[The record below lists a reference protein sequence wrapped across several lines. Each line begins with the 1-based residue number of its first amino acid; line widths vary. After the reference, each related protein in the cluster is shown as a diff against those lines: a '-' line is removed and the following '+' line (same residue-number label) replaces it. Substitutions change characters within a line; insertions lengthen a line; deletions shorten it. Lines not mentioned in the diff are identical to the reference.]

1 MKYPDNANTSFANRS
16 LLTALSSLL
25 TALSSLL
32 TALCSLLTAHRSLFP
47 APCSPLTA
55 NRSLLPAP
63 CSLLTA
69 LCSLLTILCSLLTA
83 NCSLLY
89 AESNVSLR
97 IAPVYDIPISLPQ
110 FNPGIGAAVSLDWA
124 FWSPIKNI
132 DVGVSASGGIATIP
146 VQVGDP
152 LVLFEGKAGPFV
164 SFRPFDRFSFR
175 GSVNA
180 GVYQFSRGDVS
191 NLKFIAAS
199 SLGVEFHLLPFL
211 SIFAD
216 GLYSYRVFSE
226 GSSLS
231 SFSAAAG
238 LVFNLTEITS
248 SRTRINVEKKEQY
261 RVFPVSW
268 AWYEQNPVA
277 SVTLTNEEPNAITD
291 VTLSFFLDS
300 YMSQPWTFA
309 QLPRLASGSSI
320 DVPVTALFNEVML
333 GLTENVN
340 ANGAIQI
347 SYRSLG
353 SLKEDSFPIQMPI
366 FHRNTLSWD
375 DDRRAAAFVSPRD
388 GSARIFA
395 RYVENAVDLHL
406 HSNKASDALL
416 NVPKNVRYAAAMFEA
431 LRLYGIS
438 YVVVPSLSFVNMHAD
453 ESALDNVTYPY
464 ETLYYRGGDCTYI
477 SILFCSLLEALDIET
492 AFITIPGHLY
502 VAFEIGDN
510 DWMAHNTDIIEIDG
524 KRWMPVE
531 ITIPEEGFVRAWRI
545 GAREWKSAA
554 SDAAL
559 YPIREC
565 WQVYPPVTVTVSV
578 DYPPEMP
585 PAADIVNAMEMEFR
599 GRR

>member
-1 MKYPDNANTSFANRS
+1 MKKLLVFTIKNNLLPTTLFSFFIF
-16 LLTALSSLL
+16 
-25 TALSSLL
+25 
-32 TALCSLLTAHRSLFP
+32 LFSFLI
-47 APCSPLTA
+47 SPL
-55 NRSLLPAP
+55 S
-63 CSLLTA
+63 
-69 LCSLLTILCSLLTA
+69 
-83 NCSLLY
+83 

-97 IAPVYDIPISLPQ
+97 VAPVYDVPIGLSQ

-124 FWSPIKNI
+124 FWSPIKTIN
-132 DVGVSASGGIATIP
+132 VGVSAAGGIASIP
-146 VQVGDP
+146 VSVGDP
-152 LVLFEGKAGPFV
+152 LVLFEGKTGPFV

-175 GSVNA
+175 AGVNA
-180 GVYQFSRGDVS
+180 GVYQYSRGEVE
-191 NLKFIAAS
+191 NVKFITTS
-199 SLGVEFHLLPFL
+199 SLGMQFHLLPFL
-211 SIFAD
+211 SLFAD
-216 GLYSYRVFSE
+216 GSYSYRVFSE
-226 GSSLS
+226 GSALN
-231 SFSAAAG
+231 SFSASAG
-238 LVFNLTEITS
+238 LVINLTEIMS
-248 SRTRINVEKKEQY
+248 SKTRANVKKTEQY

-277 SVTLTNEEPNAITD
+277 AVTLTNEEPNAITD

-309 QLPRLASGSSI
+309 KLPRLASGSSV

-340 ANGAIQI
+340 ANGVIQI

-353 SLKEDSFPIQMPI
+353 SLKEDAFPIQMPI

-388 GSARIFA
+388 GSAKIFA

-406 HSNKASDALL
+406 RSNAASSALL
-416 NVPKNVRYAAAMFEA
+416 SIPKNVRYAAAMLEA

-438 YVVVPSLSFVNMHAD
+438 YVIVPSLSFVNMHAD

-510 DWMAHNTDIIEIDG
+510 DWMAHNADIIEIDG

-531 ITIPEEGFVRAWRI
+531 VTVPEEGFVRAWRI
-545 GAREWKSAA
+545 GAREWRSAA
-554 SDAAL
+554 ADAAL
-559 YPIREC
+559 FPIREC
-565 WQVYPPVTVTVSV
+565 WKVYPPVTVTVSV

-585 PAADIVNAMEMEFR
+585 PSRDIVNAMERELTN
-599 GRR
+599 RR